1 MEMIAKA
8 SYPKMVQ
15 GLFLT
20 IIMIF
25 DNQIQ
30 KAKHNSKITLKV
42 KYFFLSQYTVT
53 ETTTVHE
60 INFSK

>member
-42 KYFFLSQYTVT
+42 KYFF
-53 ETTTVHE
+53 
-60 INFSK
+60 